1 MTSTFSTA
9 GETAQ
14 ARIETAAQRLF
25 SSRPAHEVRLDEIA
39 REAGASL
46 ATIYRYYGDKQQLLN
61 VCVLTWVDQL
71 ADEMLDRL
79 RIVESY
85 RERLHETFRVVL
97 AFFETHPD
105 IAPLILGSL
114 YSGAVH
120 CEATATQKTLS
131 DMLLGVLGEAREAGQ
146 LNQRVSDAI
155 LLDYFMG
162 VLTRLIQS
170 QAIHNDGPRMTEQ
183 HEELFDMLW
192 RAIANP
198 D

>member
-14 ARIETAAQRLF
+14 TRIETAAQRLF

-61 VCVLTWVDQL
+61 VCVVTWVDQL

-79 RIVESY
+79 QIVESY

-170 QAIHNDGPRMTEQ
+170 QALHNDGPPMTEQ